1 MKAFA
6 AAAFLCGTLLFAQST
21 ETPTGFH
28 FWSHADIAK
37 MADAL
42 VPQMDQN
49 KFKSQTIATE
59 GNHRFLVTHREA
71 SGQSEYHEKES
82 DIVYA
87 QSGSA
92 KVVCGGK
99 MIDPKTTAP
108 GELRGSGIEGGQ
120 EKLLEPGDV
129 MVVPSKMP
137 HQFFPQ
143 GTKPF
148 NYFVVKVTDQ

>member
-6 AAAFLCGTLLFAQST
+6 AAAFLCGTLLLGQST
-21 ETPTGFH
+21 ETPSGVH

-42 VPQMDQN
+42 APQMDAN
-49 KFKSQTIATE
+49 KLKSQTIATE
-59 GNHRFLVTHREA
+59 GNHRFLVSHREA

-82 DIVYA
+82 DIIYP
-87 QSGSA
+87 QNGTA
-92 KVVCGGK
+92 KIIYGGK

-120 EKLLEPGDV
+120 ERLLEPGDV
-129 MVVPSKMP
+129 MVIPARMP
-137 HQFFPQ
+137 HQFVPQ
-143 GTKPF
+143 DGKPF

>member
-1 MKAFA
+1 MKAIA
-6 AAAFLCGTLLFAQST
+6 AAAFLCGTLLLAQST

-28 FWSHADIAK
+28 FWSHAEIAK

-42 VPQMDQN
+42 APQMDAN
-49 KFKSQTIATE
+49 KLKSQTIVTE

-71 SGQSEYHEKES
+71 AGQSELHEKES

-87 QSGSA
+87 QNGSA
-92 KVVCGGK
+92 KVVFGGK
-99 MIDPKTTAP
+99 MIDAKTTAP

-120 EKLLEPGDV
+120 ERLIEPGDV

-143 GTKPF
+143 GNKPF